1 MRGKAMELP
10 LNYRGFLLLAQIVPK
25 KIYQRNIEEDE

>member
-1 MRGKAMELP
+1 MELP
-10 LNYRGFLLLAQIVPK
+10 LNYRGFFIACTYRTQ